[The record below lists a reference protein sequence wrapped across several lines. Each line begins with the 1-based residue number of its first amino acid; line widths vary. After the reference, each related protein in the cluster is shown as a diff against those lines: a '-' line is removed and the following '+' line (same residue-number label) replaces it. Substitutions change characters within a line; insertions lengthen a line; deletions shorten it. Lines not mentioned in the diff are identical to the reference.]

1 MSALDPEQYRH
12 LFPIL
17 QSKIHLANCSQGPL
31 STPVMEAIN
40 GYEQSLIEFG
50 MDWERWMAE
59 VWEAKAAFA
68 ALIGAAVE
76 DIAVLSS
83 VSDTISAVASCLP
96 LRGRNRVVTTVDEF
110 PTVGQAWLAGTGHG
124 RENVTFVR
132 SPDRFYTPELI
143 EPVLGDDTAIFSIHF
158 VAYYNGTLQDVA
170 ALATA
175 AHRHGAL
182 ILVDAYQGLGTVPLN
197 VREADLD
204 FVVSGNLKYLL
215 GLPGIAF
222 MYVRPGLSDTL
233 EPAMTGWFG
242 RVNPFNF
249 DPTQLD
255 YVPGA
260 RRFDMG
266 TPPIPAAYAAR
277 PGMTL
282 IRDIGVPAI
291 YRHVQAISQRVI
303 DGARER
309 SLEVAS
315 PLDVSRKGA
324 TTAIRVGA
332 PRSATVEQEMRR
344 RGVIVSARSDVV
356 RIAPHFFTT
365 TADVTTAL
373 DVMAEVLQ
381 ASPVAAAPSGE
392 ARGN

>member
-59 VWEAKAAFA
+59 VREAKAAFA

-110 PTVGQAWLAGTGHG
+110 PTVGQAWLAGTGHA

-170 ALATA
+170 ALAMA
-175 AHRHGAL
+175 AHSHGAL

-222 MYVRPGLSDTL
+222 MYVRPGLSETL
-233 EPAMTGWFG
+233 EPAMTG
-242 RVNPFNF
+242 
-249 DPTQLD
+249 
-255 YVPGA
+255 
-260 RRFDMG
+260 
-266 TPPIPAAYAAR
+266 
-277 PGMTL
+277 
-282 IRDIGVPAI
+282 
-291 YRHVQAISQRVI
+291 
-303 DGARER
+303 
-309 SLEVAS
+309 
-315 PLDVSRKGA
+315 
-324 TTAIRVGA
+324 
-332 PRSATVEQEMRR
+332 
-344 RGVIVSARSDVV
+344 
-356 RIAPHFFTT
+356 
-365 TADVTTAL
+365 
-373 DVMAEVLQ
+373 
-381 ASPVAAAPSGE
+381 
-392 ARGN
+392 